1 MQKFKN
7 ENRKRKKFVEEI
19 NFISR
24 IFKFQPSFLD
34 ISSSPAMNGSNSTEM
49 DVDSTM
55 MPPTIYYSLPPMPWF
70 GMDIGKNKIP
80 KKPHEISF
88 FMQKS

>member
-1 MQKFKN
+1 
-7 ENRKRKKFVEEI
+7 
-19 NFISR
+19 
-24 IFKFQPSFLD
+24 
-34 ISSSPAMNGSNSTEM
+34 MNGSNSTEM

-80 KKPHEISF
+80 KKPHEINIRKFHFLCKPQIQTHIILSKRKQVKLKESISRICLF
-88 FMQKS
+88 